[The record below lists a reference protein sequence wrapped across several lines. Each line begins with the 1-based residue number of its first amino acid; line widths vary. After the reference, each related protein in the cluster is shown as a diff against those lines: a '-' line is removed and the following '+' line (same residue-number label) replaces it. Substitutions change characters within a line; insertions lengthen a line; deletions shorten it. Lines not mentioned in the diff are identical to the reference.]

1 MNSKFIKR
9 YKNNTSFRKRVYW
22 YKLGQRRC
30 HCCGVQLNWVGDYK
44 NSASAEHMV
53 PASKGGTY
61 DPVNILI
68 VCRSCNNARDNTDWV
83 EWVTEN
89 KFPKSEWL
97 LQKYVIAMNF
107 YNDKSFP
114 INCTTKKKFHAHMS
128 NSS

>member
-1 MNSKFIKR
+1 
-9 YKNNTSFRKRVYW
+9 
-22 YKLGQRRC
+22 
-30 HCCGVQLNWVGDYK
+30 
-44 NSASAEHMV
+44 MV